1 MGTVCV
7 VDGRQLENVL
17 KFLVGRPQFNNEPF
31 ILIFQSS
38 RNRHNNNNAVPKKEL
53 LIKNLNVIDV
63 KVSHLHCIILDN
75 SGKVYY
81 LKNELKERII
91 DKFIDGDAT
100 CQPQLIN
107 FTIEDPIKKIFGK
120 NGCMSIL
127 LSRKGNIY
135 VLGNEANDTLQIN
148 KYLEDGI
155 KFNKEFIYNENVI
168 EAACGESY
176 FLLLTETGKVFGFGS
191 NNMDCGGYGLIIIT
205 KQNKVFASGN
215 FNGLDKKYQN
225 FTEIDLKQLIGNN
238 NHIVFSN
245 RFELKAR
252 AGIYYTVFFTKSES
266 KAICEI
272 FNFKNCWKIYDV
284 TFIL

>member
-1 MGTVCV
+1 MSLQVFHLNSSSSSTTINK
-7 VDGRQLENVL
+7 EI
-17 KFLVGRPQFNNEPF
+17 KPQFNNEPF

-38 RNRHNNNNAVPKKEL
+38 RNRHNNNAVPKKEL

-63 KVSHLHCIILDN
+63 KVSHSHCIILD
-75 SGKVYY
+75 SLGKVYY

-107 FTIEDPIKKIFGK
+107 FTIEDPVKKIFGK

-155 KFNKEFIYNENVI
+155 KFKKEFIYNENVI
-168 EAACGESY
+168 DASCGESY
-176 FLLLTETGKVFGFGS
+176 FLLLTETGKVFGIGPNTWGELGKAS
-191 NNMDCGGYGLIIIT
+191 NGFTDLIESKIDHIPS
-205 KQNKVFASGN
+205 KIVKVYA
-215 FNGLDKKYQN
+215 
-225 FTEIDLKQLIGNN
+225 T
-238 NHIVFSN
+238 FSN
-245 RFELKAR
+245 SFALTEDGEL
-252 AGIYYTVFFTKSES
+252 YTCGS
-266 KAICEI
+266 KDFAA
-272 FNFKNCWKIYDV
+272 
-284 TFIL
+284 